1 MARQNE
7 AERRTEGTILA
18 DSRGARKRFGF
29 GGAPLSPITSAP
41 KHTDQWF
48 VEFISPTGT
57 YMDVSGQAQNVSP
70 ITIQTTTQP
79 VDRYGKREYVP
90 TRVDFPE
97 VTVTFYDTVDGK
109 MMIFAKSIYAE
120 FFKNQTINVD
130 SGIQST
136 IEDINSGRKFGT
148 SDTSPS
154 TKNFS
159 KVSLYH
165 FFGGFDSGNGFI
177 QRIVLVNPVV
187 TSITFSESDYSQSGL
202 RTITVTLQP
211 ENIAMGTPAENPAV
225 PKWMQEGLEFILEDF
240 DPNNMSEFE
249 KKIIQDL
256 KLQRHQLEN
265 GNVNISNIPSEKAYM
280 SEQVAAL
287 QNLSKY
293 YYEARRIEMS
303 ETATTEEKDALLK
316 KFIATRN
323 SMPTVSVTPGSK
335 LDLEQA
341 QVVPIGSKTTD
352 LESQKTRAAE
362 KLLGLSK
369 PSNSPEI
376 DTTPNVPINSDVLT
390 SESIRQ
396 SVKDE
401 LVNAHLDGRPV
412 NVKNVSSTD
421 LEQSKSNG
429 RKKTSGDKVT
439 SKVKSHSERIESNNI
454 GGEPY
459 IPGQPMTEN
468 QVAAIEVSLAMGNS
482 GPSGQELTDY
492 NNGKENRA
500 ARIKAEKRNA
510 DTRSSKQAKIEE
522 LKRQRNR
529 SNVQ

>member
-1 MARQNE
+1 MAKRNE
-7 AERRTEGTILA
+7 AEGRTEGTILA

-120 FFKNQTINVD
+120 FFKNYSLNPD

-136 IEDINSGRKFGT
+136 IEGINSGRAFGGT
-148 SDTSPS
+148 DSSPS

-202 RTITVTLQP
+202 RTITVVLQP
-211 ENIAMGTPAENPAV
+211 ENIVMGTPSESPAV
-225 PKWMQEGLEFILEDF
+225 PKWMQEGLEFILEDL
-240 DPNNMSEFE
+240 DPSKMSEFE
-249 KKIIQDL
+249 KKIIRDL
-256 KLQRHQLEN
+256 KLQRYQLEN
-265 GNVNISNIPSEKAYM
+265 GNVNISNMPSEQAYM
-280 SEQVAAL
+280 SEQVRAL
-287 QNLSKY
+287 QDLSKY
-293 YYEARRIEMS
+293 YYESRRAEMS
-303 ETATTEEKDALLK
+303 ETATAKQKEALLN
-316 KFIATRN
+316 KFIDTRN
-323 SMPTVSVTPGSK
+323 KMPTVSVTPGGK
-335 LDLEQA
+335 LELEQS
-341 QVVPIGSKTTD
+341 QVVPIVSKPTD
-352 LESQKTRAAE
+352 LASQKALASN
-362 KLLGLSK
+362 KLLDMSGPKLA
-369 PSNSPEI
+369 PSVNSETETGDDI
-376 DTTPNVPINSDVLT
+376 QQ
-390 SESIRQ
+390 R
-396 SVKDE
+396 VKNE

-412 NVKNVSSTD
+412 DMQNVADNDLGPNNNGYGRTLDGDNVSR
-421 LEQSKSNG
+421 KSYTN
-429 RKKTSGDKVT
+429 S
-439 SKVKSHSERIESNNI
+439 VKRENRGNE
-454 GGEPY
+454 EY

-468 QVAAIEVSLAMGNS
+468 QVAAIEMALAMGNP

-492 NNGKENRA
+492 NNGKANRD
-500 ARIKAEKRNA
+500 ARIKAEKKNA

-522 LKRQRNR
+522 IKKQRNQDKAR
-529 SNVQ
+529 GPR